1 MTLRQTRYGSV
12 AARAGVGVNTVSNL
26 EAARNVSVEN
36 LVRIAMVLGRLNK
49 LQELF
54 QPQLNSVKDI
64 LRYESQSK
72 HQRIKRKG

>member
-1 MTLRQTRYGSV
+1 
-12 AARAGVGVNTVSNL
+12 
-26 EAARNVSVEN
+26 VSVEN